1 MKAAQLLTKK
11 GLQADKTRKGMSA
24 ERGAAADTAA
34 AEEKEERSI
43 AAADAQAAAT
53 LRVAVAQERV
63 AKAVETLL
71 AAYKLVVS
79 RMRPAGSSP
88 LTRCRM
94 RKCLRRRISL
104 SV

>member
-1 MKAAQLLTKK
+1 
-11 GLQADKTRKGMSA
+11 
-24 ERGAAADTAA
+24 
-34 AEEKEERSI
+34 
-43 AAADAQAAAT
+43 
-53 LRVAVAQERV
+53 VAQERV